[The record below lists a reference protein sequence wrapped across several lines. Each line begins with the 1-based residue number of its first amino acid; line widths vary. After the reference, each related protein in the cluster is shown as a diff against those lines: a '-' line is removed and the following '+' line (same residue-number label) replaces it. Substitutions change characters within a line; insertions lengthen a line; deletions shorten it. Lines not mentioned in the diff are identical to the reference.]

1 MGIRKLRDV
10 VFPQW
15 SYFPRNEAPPEW
27 VEPTIGAVA
36 EVQADISTAVIRPT
50 AVSSDDVL
58 RAIAPA
64 LVRCDW
70 VVETG
75 KRAGEKI
82 ERPVLYGDN
91 GEVKVKYEIDG
102 WHPRYQVALEVEA
115 GRGAANN
122 ADYRDIVRASLLL
135 DARFLCLAMP
145 VEYRSGASRWHAY
158 AKTNAQLDAIYASQ
172 RLRLPFDGVLLI
184 GY

>member
-1 MGIRKLRDV
+1 MP
-10 VFPQW
+10 FPQW

-27 VEPTIGAVA
+27 VEPTVAAVA
-36 EVQADISTAVIRPT
+36 AAEPEITTSLVRAANVK
-50 AVSSDDVL
+50 SDDVL
-58 RAIAPA
+58 RAIAPR
-64 LVRCDW
+64 LVDFGW
-70 VVETG
+70 AVETG
-75 KRAGEKI
+75 KRAGQKI

-102 WHPRYQVALEVEA
+102 WHPLHQAALEVEA

-135 DARFLCLAMP
+135 DARYLCLLMP
-145 VEYRSGASRWHAY
+145 VDYRAGNSKWRAY
-158 AKTNAQLDAIYASQ
+158 ATTNAQLDAIYASQ